1 MALALVLEK
10 TRELALRDIDIDL
23 TLGDCDVRI
32 AMDVVGICGSD
43 VHYYRH
49 GSIGPFIVKKPMI
62 LGHEG
67 AGTVIACG
75 ANVHNL
81 TVGDRV
87 CVEPGVPDFAS
98 RPSRIGLYNLDPSL
112 TFWATPPVHGCL
124 TPDVVHPANL
134 TYKLPDNVSFAEGAM
149 IEPLAVGLQAVHKT
163 GVAAGDVALVL
174 GAGPIGILVALSA
187 LSAGCSRVL
196 IFDPASQ
203 KLDIAACYSG
213 IQPLH
218 AGDGPLKDQVRCLTD
233 DWGVD
238 IVYECSGAAKAF
250 DGIADCI
257 RPGGTLACV
266 GMPEKAVP
274 IDIVALQVKEI
285 RLVTV
290 FRYANVYERA
300 IALLG
305 EGKIDVKPLISA
317 TYDFKDSVE
326 AFKRADMAHPTDVK
340 IPIAMR

>member
-1 MALALVLEK
+1 MALAIVLEK

-32 AMDVVGICGSD
+32 AMDVVGICGND

-124 TPDVVHPANL
+124 TSVALHG
-134 TYKLPDNVSFAEGAM
+134 SFPFPKRQMAILGPI
-149 IEPLAVGLQAVHKT
+149 IEALVRPMVKAGCHFCLCCT
-163 GVAAGDVALVL
+163 VAAELIGDDPL
-174 GAGPIGILVALSA
+174 G
-187 LSAGCSRVL
+187 R
-196 IFDPASQ
+196 
-203 KLDIAACYSG
+203 K
-213 IQPLH
+213 
-218 AGDGPLKDQVRCLTD
+218 
-233 DWGVD
+233 
-238 IVYECSGAAKAF
+238 
-250 DGIADCI
+250 
-257 RPGGTLACV
+257 
-266 GMPEKAVP
+266 
-274 IDIVALQVKEI
+274 
-285 RLVTV
+285 
-290 FRYANVYERA
+290 A
-300 IALLG
+300 IAL
-305 EGKIDVKPLISA
+305 
-317 TYDFKDSVE
+317 
-326 AFKRADMAHPTDVK
+326 H
-340 IPIAMR
+340 

>member
-32 AMDVVGICGSD
+32 ATDVVGICGND

-124 TPDVVHPANL
+124 T
-134 TYKLPDNVSFAEGAM
+134 S
-149 IEPLAVGLQAVHKT
+149 
-163 GVAAGDVALVL
+163 VALHGSFPFPKRQMAIL
-174 GAGPIGILVALSA
+174 GPIIEAL
-187 LSAGCSRVL
+187 G
-196 IFDPASQ
+196 
-203 KLDIAACYSG
+203 
-213 IQPLH
+213 
-218 AGDGPLKDQVRCLTD
+218 
-233 DWGVD
+233 
-238 IVYECSGAAKAF
+238 
-250 DGIADCI
+250 
-257 RPGGTLACV
+257 RPMV
-266 GMPEKAVP
+266 
-274 IDIVALQVKEI
+274 
-285 RLVTV
+285 
-290 FRYANVYERA
+290 
-300 IALLG
+300 
-305 EGKIDVKPLISA
+305 
-317 TYDFKDSVE
+317 
-326 AFKRADMAHPTDVK
+326 
-340 IPIAMR
+340 